1 MVLWRPKWLVAGLT
15 VAICFGAAGAA
26 YSQFTSFN
34 DGSRSMLEGNWQ
46 SCVEADG
53 QYAERIYDGK
63 APGLGP
69 FELHMGPHREFALF
83 RGTQDE
89 HRDHTSA
96 GNLLKPHIVDV
107 GQTSTQKWQVEGL
120 QLEVSLAGGSRGDCE
135 SWFITLRRAGS
146 VVSHQIFEPNLD
158 SNPSPRW
165 PEGVTLR
172 RHHSA
177 TNSTR

>member
-1 MVLWRPKWLVAGLT
+1 MVLWRLKWLIAGFT
-15 VAICFGAAGAA
+15 VAVCLGAAAAA

-69 FELHMGPHREFALF
+69 FELHMGPLREFALF

-89 HRDHTSA
+89 HRDHASA

-107 GQTSTQKWQVEGL
+107 AQNTTQKWQVEGL
-120 QLEVSLAGGSRGDCE
+120 KLEVSLAGGSRGDCE
-135 SWFITLRRAGS
+135 SWF
-146 VVSHQIFEPNLD
+146 
-158 SNPSPRW
+158 
-165 PEGVTLR
+165 VTLR
-172 RHHSA
+172 HVGRLSSH
-177 TNSTR
+177 